1 MIMGA
6 DKGNRK
12 AVSIYDQITKNFADG
27 DNMNNDR
34 AFSACTIFKSPK
46 HGNRPVVF
54 IGGGKN
60 QFDEEQPYKIF

>member
-27 DNMNNDR
+27 DNMNIDR

-46 HGNRPVVF
+46 L
-54 IGGGKN
+54 
-60 QFDEEQPYKIF
+60 